1 MRPRPT
7 DPGRSVVATTLVVGA
22 CPTDEPGEV
31 DVRSGVLGMT
41 TLVPRPSDADSPR
54 PVRTP
59 ADSVV
64 RVVSAKVGL
73 RTRFSDIW
81 RYRELLAGLTRK
93 ELKVKYKNSV
103 LGFLWSMLNP
113 ATSILVFYFVFQ
125 VVLKN
130 GIPGFAV
137 FLISGILCWNLFQ
150 NALPSACVSV
160 VGNAAIVKKVSF
172 PKEILAL
179 ASVGAALIHMGLQTI
194 VLIFFLGI
202 FRWGPAVAYLPLLV
216 PALLALL
223 VLTAA
228 IGIFLA
234 AMNVRMRDMQHLLEV
249 GLQVWFWATP
259 IVYGFMTIQAK
270 VAVSKSV
277 VYQALWVAYRLNPVT
292 PIVMTFQRAI
302 YARPSPRG
310 ANGVRVPILPE
321 HVNQW
326 WYLWQDLLVLAVGIV
341 LLALAMM
348 LFSRLEGNFAEEL

>member
-1 MRPRPT
+1 
-7 DPGRSVVATTLVVGA
+7 VTTL
-22 CPTDEPGEV
+22 
-31 DVRSGVLGMT
+31 L
-41 TLVPRPSDADSPR
+41 PRPSDSGSQR
-54 PVRTP
+54 PVRTLADP
-59 ADSVV
+59 AV
-64 RVVSAKVGL
+64 RVVSAKVNL
-73 RTRFSDIW
+73 RHRLADIW
-81 RYRELLAGLTRK
+81 RYRELLVGLTRK

-179 ASVGAALIHMGLQTI
+179 ASVGAALVHLGLQMI
-194 VLIFFLGI
+194 VLVLFLGI
-202 FRWGPAVAYLPLLV
+202 FRWGPAVAYLPLLI

-228 IGIFLA
+228 IGIFVA
-234 AMNVRMRDMQHLLEV
+234 ALNVRMRDMQHLLEV
-249 GLQVWFWATP
+249 ALQIWFWATP
-259 IVYGFMTIQAK
+259 IVYAFMTIQAK
-270 VAVSKSV
+270 VASSKST
-277 VYQALWVAYRLNPVT
+277 VYQVLWVLYRLNPVT

-310 ANGVRVPILPE
+310 ADGVRVPILPP
-321 HVNQW
+321 HANQW
-326 WYLWQDLLVLAVGIV
+326 WYLWQDLVVLGVALVLFV
-341 LLALAMM
+341 LATM